1 MGAQPVMTDHDAL
14 FSRLTATLAQ
24 ESRTP
29 LYKRFASTVK
39 EAVRDGTLVHEE
51 ILPGEREF
59 SQSLNISRITV
70 RKAMDELEK
79 EGVVFRSR
87 GYGTQI
93 CSQLEYSLKEPKG
106 LSQQAVLR
114 GKKPDTVWI
123 NKSKIACSADIAEKL
138 GLNTGSDVYLLKR
151 LRYVDQQA
159 VSVEE
164 SWVPA
169 RYIADP
175 DKIGISLYDY
185 FYQQQILPVKSQ
197 SRVSARMPDE
207 ALQQQIALPAT
218 VPVLV
223 IKQLTLDAQGNP
235 LEYSI
240 SYCRSDMYVFIA
252 E

>member
-1 MGAQPVMTDHDAL
+1 MTDHNAL
-14 FSRLTATLAQ
+14 LARLTTTLAA

-29 LYKRFASTVK
+29 LYKRFASAIK

-93 CSQLEYSLKEPKG
+93 CSQFEYSLKEPKG

-114 GKKPDTVWI
+114 GKTPDTVWI
-123 NKSKIACSADIAEKL
+123 NKSKIACSAEIAEKL
-138 GLNTGSDVYLLKR
+138 GLSTGSDVYLLKR
-151 LRYVDQQA
+151 IRYVDRQA

-169 RYIADP
+169 RYIADA
-175 DKIGISLYDY
+175 DEIGISLYDY
-185 FYQQQILPVKSQ
+185 FHRQQILPVKSQ

-207 ALQQQIALPAT
+207 ALQQQIALPAN

-223 IKQLTLDAQGNP
+223 IKQLALDAQGNP

>member
-1 MGAQPVMTDHDAL
+1 MTDQTPL
-14 FSRLTATLAQ
+14 FSRLTFTLADN
-24 ESRTP
+24 SRTP
-29 LYKRFASTVK
+29 LYKRFATAIK
-39 EAVRDGTLVHEE
+39 DAVRDGLLVHEE
-51 ILPGEREF
+51 ILPSERDF

-70 RKAMDELEK
+70 RKAMDALEK
-79 EGVVFRSR
+79 EGVVLRSR

-93 CSQLEYSLKEPKG
+93 CSQFEYSLKEPKG

-123 NKSKIACSADIAEKL
+123 NKSKIQCDAAIAEKL
-138 GLNTGSDVYLLKR
+138 GLNTGSEVYLLKR
-151 LRYVDQQA
+151 IRYVDQQA

-169 RYIADP
+169 RYIANADEI
-175 DKIGISLYDY
+175 DISLYDY
-185 FYQQQILPVKSQ
+185 FHQQQILPVKSQ

-207 ALQQQIALPAT
+207 SLQQQIALPDN

-223 IKQLTLDAQGNP
+223 IKQLALDAQGNP

>member
-1 MGAQPVMTDHDAL
+1 MTDQTPL
-14 FSRLTATLAQ
+14 FSRLTSTLADD
-24 ESRTP
+24 SRTP
-29 LYKRFASTVK
+29 LYRRFATAIK
-39 EAVRDGTLVHEE
+39 DAVRDGLLVHEE
-51 ILPGEREF
+51 ILPSERDF
-59 SQSLNISRITV
+59 SQSLSISRITV
-70 RKAMDELEK
+70 RKAMDALEK
-79 EGVVFRSR
+79 EGVVLRSR

-93 CSQLEYSLKEPKG
+93 CSQFEYSLKEPKG

-123 NKSKIACSADIAEKL
+123 NKSKIQCDTAIAEKL
-138 GLNTGSDVYLLKR
+138 GLDKGSEVYLLKR
-151 LRYVDQQA
+151 IRYVDQQA

-169 RYIADP
+169 RYIANADE
-175 DKIGISLYDY
+175 IGISLYDY
-185 FYQQQILPVKSQ
+185 FHQQQILPVKSQ

-207 ALQQQIALPAT
+207 ALQQQIALPDN

-223 IKQLTLDAQGNP
+223 IKQLALDAQGNP

>member
-1 MGAQPVMTDHDAL
+1 MTDQTPL
-14 FSRLTATLAQ
+14 FSRLTSTLADD
-24 ESRTP
+24 SRTP
-29 LYKRFASTVK
+29 LYRRFATAIK
-39 EAVRDGTLVHEE
+39 DAVRDGLLVHEE
-51 ILPGEREF
+51 ILPSERDF

-70 RKAMDELEK
+70 RKAMDALEK
-79 EGVVFRSR
+79 EGVVLRSR

-93 CSQLEYSLKEPKG
+93 CSQFEYSLKEPKG

-123 NKSKIACSADIAEKL
+123 NKSKIQCDAAIAEKL
-138 GLNTGSDVYLLKR
+138 GLNKGSEVYLLKR
-151 LRYVDQQA
+151 IRYVDQQP

-169 RYIADP
+169 RYITNADE
-175 DKIGISLYDY
+175 IGISLYDY
-185 FYQQQILPVKSQ
+185 FHQQQILPVKSQ
-197 SRVSARMPDE
+197 SRVSARMPNE
-207 ALQQQIALPAT
+207 ALQQQIALPDN

-223 IKQLTLDAQGNP
+223 IKQLALDAQGNP

>member
-1 MGAQPVMTDHDAL
+1 MTSQHPAL
-14 FSRLTATLAQ
+14 FARLESTLA
-24 ESRTP
+24 ETSRMP
-29 LYKRFASTVK
+29 LYKRFAAAIK
-39 EAVRDGTLVHEE
+39 EAVREGVLVHEE

-59 SQSLNISRITV
+59 SQSLGISRITV

-93 CSQLEYSLKEPKG
+93 CSQFEYSLKEPKG

-123 NKSKIACSADIAEKL
+123 NKSKIRCNTEIAEKL
-138 GLNTGSDVYLLKR
+138 GLSNGSEVWQLKR
-151 LRYVDQQA
+151 IRYVDQQA

-164 SWVPA
+164 SWVSA
-169 RYIADP
+169 HLIADAA
-175 DKIGISLYDY
+175 DIGISLYDY
-185 FYQQQILPVKSQ
+185 FRDQQILPVKSQ

-207 ALQQQIALPAT
+207 ALQQQIALPAN

-223 IKQLTLDAQGNP
+223 IKQLALDAQGNP

>member
-1 MGAQPVMTDHDAL
+1 M
-14 FSRLTATLAQ
+14 
-24 ESRTP
+24 
-29 LYKRFASTVK
+29 
-39 EAVRDGTLVHEE
+39 
-51 ILPGEREF
+51 
-59 SQSLNISRITV
+59 
-70 RKAMDELEK
+70 
-79 EGVVFRSR
+79 RSR

-93 CSQLEYSLKEPKG
+93 CSQFEYSLKEPKG

-123 NKSKIACSADIAEKL
+123 NKSKIQCDTAIAEKL
-138 GLNTGSDVYLLKR
+138 GLDKGSEVYLLKR
-151 LRYVDQQA
+151 IRYVDQQP

-169 RYIADP
+169 RYITNADE
-175 DKIGISLYDY
+175 IGISLYDY
-185 FYQQQILPVKSQ
+185 FHQQQILPVKSQ

-207 ALQQQIALPAT
+207 ALQQQIALPDN

-223 IKQLTLDAQGNP
+223 IKQLALDAQGNP

>member
-1 MGAQPVMTDHDAL
+1 MTDPITL
-14 FSRLTATLAQ
+14 FSRLTASLAQ

-29 LYKRFASTVK
+29 LYKRFATAIK
-39 EAVRDGTLVHEE
+39 EAVRTGVLVHEE
-51 ILPGEREF
+51 ILPSERDF
-59 SQSLNISRITV
+59 SQALSISRITV

-79 EGVVFRSR
+79 EGVVLRSR

-93 CSQLEYSLKEPKG
+93 CSQFEYSLKEPKG

-123 NKSKIACSADIAEKL
+123 NKSKISCSAEIGEKL
-138 GLNTGSDVYLLKR
+138 RLSKGSEVYLLKR
-151 LRYVDQQA
+151 IRYVDQQA

-169 RYIADP
+169 RYIADA
-175 DKIGISLYDY
+175 DEIGISLYDY
-185 FYQQQILPVKSQ
+185 FRQQQILPVKSQ

-218 VPVLV
+218 VPILV
-223 IKQLTLDAQGNP
+223 IKQLAMDAQGNP

>member
-1 MGAQPVMTDHDAL
+1 MTDHATL
-14 FSRLTATLAQ
+14 FSRLTHTLAE

-29 LYKRFASTVK
+29 LYKRFAVAIK
-39 EAVRDGTLVHEE
+39 DAVRDGTLVNEE
-51 ILPGEREF
+51 ILPSERDF

-93 CSQLEYSLKEPKG
+93 CSQFEYSLKEPKG

-123 NKSKIACSADIAEKL
+123 NKSKIQCSAEIGEKL
-138 GLNTGSDVYLLKR
+138 GLDKGSDVYQLKR
-151 LRYVDQQA
+151 IRYVDQQA

-169 RYIADP
+169 RFIADA
-175 DKIGISLYDY
+175 DEIGISLYDY
-185 FYQQQILPVKSQ
+185 FNKQQILPVKSQ

-207 ALQQQIALPAT
+207 ALKMQIALPDN

-223 IKQLTLDAQGNP
+223 IKQLALDAQGNP